1 MPIIVSRAAR
11 RLRARWF
18 RRAAATGAVR
28 SLSCPALEILEGRA
42 ELEGRLRLGLRKLDV
57 GDLDAPCEPQA
68 VKEGVSVG
76 QEVFAYQAYSQS
88 QSKFSY
94 KFMFTKFYL
103 RSNKFYPLPPRLP
116 F

>member
-11 RLRARWF
+11 QLRARWF
-18 RRAAATGAVR
+18 RRAAAVVATGAVR

-76 QEVFAYQAYSQS
+76 QEVFA
-88 QSKFSY
+88 
-94 KFMFTKFYL
+94 
-103 RSNKFYPLPPRLP
+103 
-116 F
+116 